1 MIRWAARLSGAVA
14 AMLAVVAFLL
24 VAPVGPTHACTLGD
38 QATAQSVSTPEGDII
53 TADRIAATSLAAAQM
68 TAADSDHAG
77 CCGGIP
83 HSGASCSTGH
93 CSPFGTPVQVPPSFP
108 NNDTVTHALRPAA
121 ELRATCSANLF
132 RPPCAMT

>member
-1 MIRWAARLSGAVA
+1 MIGWAMRLSGAVA
-14 AMLAVVAFLL
+14 VVLAVAALLL
-24 VAPVGPTHACTLGD
+24 VAPAGPTHACALGD
-38 QATAQSVSTPEGDII
+38 QVTAQSVSTHEGDIT

-68 TAADSDHAG
+68 TAADADHAG
-77 CCGGIP
+77 CCGGSP

-93 CSPFGTPVQVPPSFP
+93 CSPFGAPVQVQPSLP
-108 NNDTVTHALRPAA
+108 GGDTVTHALRPSA